1 MQLPSNCD
9 RYDVDILYVL
19 ESHGWSN
26 CILYIGDT
34 IHSIDSISHA
44 FGDPMG
50 DLVIATIS
58 GSTHSWH
65 GIDGDNQRS
74 IDL

>member
-9 RYDVDILYVL
+9 CYDVDLLYVL

-34 IHSIDSISHA
+34 IHSIESISHA

-50 DLVIATIS
+50 DVVIATIS
-58 GSTHSWH
+58 LLKGAL
-65 GIDGDNQRS
+65 NQEVS
-74 IDL
+74 LDQK